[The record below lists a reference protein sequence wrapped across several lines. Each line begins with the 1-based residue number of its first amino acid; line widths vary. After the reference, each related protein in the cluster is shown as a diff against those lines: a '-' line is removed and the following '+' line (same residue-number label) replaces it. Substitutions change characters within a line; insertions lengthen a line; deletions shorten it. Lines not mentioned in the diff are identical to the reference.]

1 MSILMDILGSVIIA
15 GYVIL
20 LGLRIN
26 FTMSDTAIAT
36 SANVNLQEAIV
47 DIVNT
52 IDSDFKK
59 IGYGLPDPTLA
70 VAYADSHRIR
80 FRADMDRNGTIDS
93 VEWYVG
99 NAILKT
105 TGTGTVIDSL
115 RVRNLYRKYNDGSPL
130 LAAVNV
136 TQFNLKYLDQ
146 DGGSTSTLTNIAMI
160 ESTIAISSPY
170 KVVDQVNPDKR
181 SYASTIWRQGRTS
194 TRNTKR
200 HG

>member
-1 MSILMDILGSVIIA
+1 MSIMMDLIGSVVIA

-20 LGLRIN
+20 LGLRLNSNIN
-26 FTMSDTAIAT
+26 DNAVAT
-36 SANVNLQEAIV
+36 STNVNLQEAMV

-52 IDSDFKK
+52 IESDFKK
-59 IGYGLPDPTLA
+59 VGYGLPDPTLA
-70 VAYADSHRIR
+70 VAYADSQRIR

-99 NAILKT
+99 SAILKLS
-105 TGTGTVIDSL
+105 GNQLKRDSL
-115 RVRNLYRKYNDGSPL
+115 WVRNLFRRFNNGAAQI
-130 LAAVNV
+130 AAVNV

-146 DGGSTSTLTNIAMI
+146 DGGTTNTLGNIAMI
-160 ESTIAISSPY
+160 ESTIAISSPF
-170 KVVDQVNPDKR
+170 KVVDQVNPDKTV
-181 SYASTIWRQGRTS
+181 YASTIWRQGRTS

>member
-1 MSILMDILGSVIIA
+1 MDLIGSVIIA

-26 FTMSDTAIAT
+26 MNMNDNAIAT
-36 SANVNLQEAIV
+36 STNVNLQEAMV

-52 IDSDFKK
+52 IESDFKK

-70 VAYADSHRIR
+70 VAYADSVRLR

-99 NAILKT
+99 NSFLKI
-105 TGTGTVIDSL
+105 TGNGTKRDSL
-115 RVRNLYRKYNDGSPL
+115 LVRNLYRKYNNETGM

-146 DGGSTSTLTNIAMI
+146 DGASTSTLSNISMI
-160 ESTIAISSPY
+160 ESIIAISSPF
-170 KVVDQVNPDKR
+170 KVADQVNPEKTA
-181 SYASTIWRQGRTS
+181 YATTIWRQGRTS

>member
-1 MSILMDILGSVIIA
+1 MMDLIGSVIIA

-26 FTMSDTAIAT
+26 MNVNDNAVST

-47 DIVNT
+47 DIVN
-52 IDSDFKK
+52 IMESDWKK

-70 VAYADSHRIR
+70 VAYADSQRIR
-80 FRADMDRNGTIDS
+80 FRADMDRNGTADS

-99 NAILKT
+99 NSMLKI
-105 TGTGTVIDSL
+105 TGNGNKRDSL
-115 RVRNLYRKYNDGSPL
+115 YVRNLYRKYNNGAATLS
-130 LAAVNV
+130 AVNV

-146 DGGSTSTLTNIAMI
+146 DGVATTTLSNIVMI
-160 ESTIAISSPY
+160 ESTIAISSPF
-170 KVVDQVNPDKR
+170 KVVDQVNSDKTA
-181 SYASTIWRQGRTS
+181 YATTIWRQGRTS